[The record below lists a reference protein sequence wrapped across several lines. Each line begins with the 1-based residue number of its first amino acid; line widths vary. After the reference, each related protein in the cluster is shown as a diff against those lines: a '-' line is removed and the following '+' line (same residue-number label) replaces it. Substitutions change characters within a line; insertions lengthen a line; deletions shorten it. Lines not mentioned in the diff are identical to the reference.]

1 MFNENRIRIWRGF
14 WQLADPKI
22 WIASTVPMAVAAAL
36 AYGLEG
42 KFNLYWF
49 FWSLLG
55 VYLIEIGKNAVN
67 EFVDYESGVD
77 TYVTPDKRT
86 PFSGGKKV
94 IVDGILSLSE
104 VKVIATVTMII
115 AGLVGIYVV
124 FAREPEVLWIG
135 VAGFVIA
142 VFYSLPPAKLCY
154 RGFGEF
160 AVGLTF
166 GPLVLCGTY
175 LVQTHNISL
184 EAVLSSLILGLLI
197 ANVLWINQFPDYE
210 ADLRGQK
217 RNWVVRMGK
226 KKATTVFAAL
236 FIAAFALSAVL
247 AFIAG
252 NPFFLLPLSAF
263 PLARRAVDVAR
274 RYYDDIPR
282 LIEAN
287 AKTVQAYQLTGLTL
301 MIGALLNKFL

>member
-1 MFNENRIRIWRGF
+1 MINENRIRLWRGF

-22 WIASTVPMAVAAAL
+22 WVASTVPMAVAAAL
-36 AYGLEG
+36 AYSLEG
-42 KFNLYWF
+42 TFNLYWF
-49 FWSLLG
+49 LWSLVG

-67 EFVDYESGVD
+67 EFVDFESGVD
-77 TYVTPDKRT
+77 TSITPDKRT

-94 IVDGILSLSE
+94 IVDGILTLSE
-104 VKVIATVTMII
+104 VKVIAAVTMIL
-115 AGLVGIYVV
+115 AGLVGLYVV

-135 VAGFVIA
+135 IAGYAISI
-142 VFYSLPPAKLCY
+142 FYSLPPVKLCY
-154 RGFGEF
+154 RGFGEL

-175 LVQTHNISL
+175 LVQTYKIST
-184 EAVLSSLILGLLI
+184 EAVLCSLILGLLI

-210 ADLRGQK
+210 ADMMGQK
-217 RNWVVRMGK
+217 KNWVVRMGK
-226 KKATTVFAAL
+226 KKATSVFAAL
-236 FIAAFALSAVL
+236 FTAAFALSAIL

-252 NPFFLLPLSAF
+252 NPFFLLPLCVF

-287 AKTVQAYQLTGLTL
+287 AKTVQVYQLTGLTL
-301 MIGALLNKFL
+301 IIAALLG